1 MSLLLL
7 IYRAKRF
14 PIKLQSKTSVIY
26 KGSKTLYIYLDTSW
40 DKESWCKTLR
50 LASCDNHIQLSWFA
64 KLHEE
69 FKAYLNTLHEGY
81 PSFTKPHSGFY
92 TEQTDKEV
100 RMDGSSNSKVRL
112 MLKKLARKVSK
123 APAENNKSTWVS
135 VSGREEKRVNERPR
149 ANQDSVSS
157 TSSGRAT
164 PVTGLPPRCSSLPH
178 SGSQNQISVV
188 SDMDS
193 DERISVD
200 EGTLC
205 WNLLISRLFFDIK
218 SNEKIRKSIQDR
230 IQVSYCLTM
239 HFFLSFFTFFCMHI
253 E

>member
-1 MSLLLL
+1 
-7 IYRAKRF
+7 
-14 PIKLQSKTSVIY
+14 
-26 KGSKTLYIYLDTSW
+26 
-40 DKESWCKTLR
+40 
-50 LASCDNHIQLSWFA
+50 
-64 KLHEE
+64 
-69 FKAYLNTLHEGY
+69 
-81 PSFTKPHSGFY
+81 
-92 TEQTDKEV
+92 
-100 RMDGSSNSKVRL
+100 MDGSSKVRL

-157 TSSGRAT
+157 TRSGRAT
-164 PVTGLPPRCSSLPH
+164 PVTGLLPPRCSSLPH
-178 SGSQNQISVV
+178 SGSQSQISVV

-193 DERISVD
+193 DEMISVD

-205 WNLLISRLFFDIK
+205 WNLLISRLFFDIR

-230 IQVSYCLTM
+230 IQVSYCLM
-239 HFFLSFFTFFCMHI
+239 MYFFISFFFYPFFCMHI